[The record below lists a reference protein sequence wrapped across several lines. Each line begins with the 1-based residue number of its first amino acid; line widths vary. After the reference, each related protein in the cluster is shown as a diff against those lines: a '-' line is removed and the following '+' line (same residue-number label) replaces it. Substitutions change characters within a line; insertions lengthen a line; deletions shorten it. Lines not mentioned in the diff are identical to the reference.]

1 VLPDLAFRSVLT
13 GIVAM
18 RSLILFVSL
27 IACVAQVSST
37 FADALDRLQ
46 PDRLHAE
53 HEAIEGLI
61 SQRHPVRLSS
71 DYRDVR
77 ALLHVHSGFSHDSRG
92 TIEEITAA
100 AKQAEVRVIMFSEH
114 PANSYDYFVDGHRGF
129 KDGVLL
135 IPGAETGG
143 FLAYP
148 RQSIQQKKT
157 ETPQAFADLVRSTGG
172 LIFLCHLEER
182 MDWQIANVT
191 GTEIYN
197 THADFKK
204 QTRFLAALRS
214 PLTMFSLMG
223 AVKQYPQE
231 VFGALLEYPA
241 DYLKRYDEL
250 CQVARHTGVA
260 GNDSHHNQVYR
271 AKIVDDG
278 KVSIEDILGQKFALL
293 DPEKFKAAKI
303 LTAGKKPGDL
313 IFEFDLDPYVYSFR
327 HVSTHLLLP
336 SVGETEVRQALAD
349 GRVYVAFDWIA
360 DPMGFVYRADS
371 GAANWPIG
379 SELPFGEGLRLRAE
393 APLNGKFRLVRDGVV
408 VLEQQDSALEYNVD
422 RPGVYRV
429 EVWLNLAG
437 EDRPWIL
444 TNPIYVREKKK
455 S

>member
-1 VLPDLAFRSVLT
+1 
-13 GIVAM
+13 M
-18 RSLILFVSL
+18 RALILFVSL
-27 IACVAQVSST
+27 ISLVAQISST

-46 PDRLHAE
+46 PDKLHAE
-53 HEAIEGLI
+53 HEAIERLKLQHHQV
-61 SQRHPVRLSS
+61 SLSS
-71 DYRDVR
+71 SYQDVR

-92 TIEEITAA
+92 TIEEIIAA

-114 PANSYDYFVDGHRGF
+114 PANSYDYFVDGHRGV

-135 IPGAETGG
+135 IPGAESGG

-148 RQSIQQKKT
+148 RQSVQQKKT

-214 PLTMFSLMG
+214 PLTMFSLL
-223 AVKQYPQE
+223 AVVKQYPQE

-241 DYLKRYDEL
+241 EYLKRYDEL
-250 CQVARHTGVA
+250 TQIARHTGVA

-271 AKIVDDG
+271 GKIIDDG
-278 KVSIEDILGQKFALL
+278 KVSIEDILGQKFAVL

-313 IFEFDLDPYVYSFR
+313 IFDFDLDPYVYSFR

-336 SVGETEVRQALAD
+336 RIGETEVRQALSD
-349 GRVYVAFDWIA
+349 GRAYVAFDWIA
-360 DPMGFVYRADS
+360 DPTGFVYRAES
-371 GAANWPIG
+371 GAVKSPIG
-379 SELPFGEGLRLRAE
+379 SELPFAEGLRLRAE

-408 VLEQQDSALEYNVD
+408 VLEQQETVLEYIVD
-422 RPGVYRV
+422 KPGVYRI